1 MFCLRCG
8 NPTAPPRKQ
17 VTVSAEADDGGSEM
31 FAMLCMGLAFMMFF
45 FSLAPFFM
53 GIWIA
58 GVGMLVVGV
67 VLMVAGYSM
76 IRSSKK
82 DHLAILERKAVKV
95 RCRYCGSLN
104 NESSNRC
111 HSCGASL

>member
-1 MFCLRCG
+1 
-8 NPTAPPRKQ
+8 
-17 VTVSAEADDGGSEM
+17 M

-58 GVGMLVVGV
+58 GIGMLGVGV
-67 VLMVAGYSM
+67 VLMVAGYFM

-104 NESSNRC
+104 DESSNRC